1 MLDDDFM
8 VKEFILSLKGNAFN
22 WCTNLESSLIDSW
35 EQLKYEFLNHF
46 YNSCHVISKIELTNA
61 HQ

>member
-22 WCTNLESSLIDSW
+22 WCTNLESSLIDS
-35 EQLKYEFLNHF
+35 
-46 YNSCHVISKIELTNA
+46 
-61 HQ
+61 